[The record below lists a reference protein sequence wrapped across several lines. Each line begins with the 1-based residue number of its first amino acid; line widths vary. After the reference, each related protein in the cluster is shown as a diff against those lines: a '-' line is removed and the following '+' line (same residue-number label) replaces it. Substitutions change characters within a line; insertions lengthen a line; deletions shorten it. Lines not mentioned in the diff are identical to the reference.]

1 MDRLTLR
8 PARETDVPA
17 LLEIYNYYVRCT
29 AVTFDLEP
37 AEPQDFARK
46 LKTIQAAYPCLVA
59 ERDGVILGYA
69 YAGPFVGRAA
79 YALSVETT
87 IYLDPDHRG
96 EGIGRA
102 LYTRLEREL
111 AEQGILNLYACIGYP
126 ETPDEYLTTASAEF
140 HAAMG
145 YRLVGRFRKCGR
157 KFDRWYDMIW
167 MEKFI
172 GDHP

>member
-1 MDRLTLR
+1 M
-8 PARETDVPA
+8 
-17 LLEIYNYYVRCT
+17 
-29 AVTFDLEP
+29 
-37 AEPQDFARK
+37 
-46 LKTIQAAYPCLVA
+46 
-59 ERDGVILGYA
+59 
-69 YAGPFVGRAA
+69 
-79 YALSVETT
+79 ETT
-87 IYLDPDHRG
+87 IYLHPDHRG